1 MVVGIVLGSIALFLC
16 LLLLCPLKLS
26 LWYGEDLTLKIG
38 YGPIRIPILPKKER
52 PEQPEKIKKE
62 KKPKKEPPSEEKE
75 PNFFQRLKEQHGL
88 SGLLHLATE
97 VTKLA
102 ASTMKKLFSHVVVY
116 HLRGDIRLSA
126 GDAADTAILYGR
138 VCAVL
143 QPCMAVLLP
152 LVPKKKRKDVTMQVS
167 PDFVSED
174 SHISVYAQVGIKPLF
189 LLTAVFGAL
198 FRFVKIY
205 LAANKAA
212 KERAEEQTKLQ
223 NTESQN

>member
-1 MVVGIVLGSIALFLC
+1 M
-16 LLLLCPLKLS
+16 
-26 LWYGEDLTLKIG
+26 
-38 YGPIRIPILPKKER
+38 
-52 PEQPEKIKKE
+52 
-62 KKPKKEPPSEEKE
+62 
-75 PNFFQRLKEQHGL
+75 
-88 SGLLHLATE
+88 ATE

-102 ASTMKKLFSHVVVY
+102 AFTMKKLFSHVVVY

-143 QPCMAVLLP
+143 QPCMTVLLP

-174 SHISVYAQVGIKPLF
+174 SHISVYAQAGIKPLF
-189 LLTAVFGAL
+189 LLSTVFGAL
-198 FRFVKIY
+198 FRCIKIY
-205 LAANKAA
+205 LAANKTA

>member
-38 YGPIRIPILPKKER
+38 YGPIRIRILPQK
-52 PEQPEKIKKE
+52 EQPEKIKKE

-75 PNFFQRLKEQHGL
+75 PTFFQRLKEQHGI
-88 SGLLHLATE
+88 SGLLRFATD

-143 QPCMAVLLP
+143 QPCMTVLLP

-174 SHISVYAQVGIKPLF
+174 SHISVYAQAGIKPLF
-189 LLTAVFGAL
+189 LLSTVFGAL
-198 FRFVKIY
+198 FRCIKIY
-205 LAANKAA
+205 LAANKTA

>member
-38 YGPIRIPILPKKER
+38 YGPIRIRILPQK
-52 PEQPEKIKKE
+52 EQPEKIKKE

-75 PNFFQRLKEQHGL
+75 ATFFQRLKEQHGI
-88 SGLLHLATE
+88 SGLLRLATE

-138 VCAVL
+138 VCAV
-143 QPCMAVLLP
+143 
-152 LVPKKKRKDVTMQVS
+152 
-167 PDFVSED
+167 
-174 SHISVYAQVGIKPLF
+174 
-189 LLTAVFGAL
+189 
-198 FRFVKIY
+198 
-205 LAANKAA
+205 
-212 KERAEEQTKLQ
+212 
-223 NTESQN
+223 